1 MGSTQGAGRHSTS
14 TEQQQQTAL
23 ITLKQAQHDCLS
35 VDNKMCFDIGIA
47 TCGPNEALVI
57 SVMFQGGK
65 PTFISGGRAI
75 VCPCIQTVQRIP
87 LNTMTLEVH
96 SPRVYT
102 SQGVPISVVGTAQ
115 VKINGSNLE
124 MLGFAAEQF
133 GNKSTQE
140 VLQICLETMEGHQRA
155 IMGNMTVEEIYRD
168 RKTFSTKVFEVASVD
183 LHNMGISIISY
194 TLKDVR
200 DDTGYLASLGQAR
213 TAQVKR
219 DALIGEAEAKRD
231 ATIAEAAAE
240 EQRMEAKLKND
251 TEIARSKRDFEL
263 NKAIYDTEVNTA
275 KAEAEMA
282 YSLQAAKVQAKIK
295 EEEMQVKVVERI
307 QNISIQEQEILRK
320 EKELDSKVKKPAEAE
335 KYRLE
340 KIAEAEKQRIV
351 LEAESEAKALKGEAE
366 AYAIEVK
373 AKAEAEQ
380 MAKKADAWQEYKEA
394 ALVDMMLKVL
404 PKVAAE
410 VSAPLS
416 QTEKITMV
424 SDGDGP
430 IGASK
435 VTGEVLDIMN
445 SLPAMVQNMTGVDI
459 KGRMA
464 KA

>member
-1 MGSTQGAGRHSTS
+1 
-14 TEQQQQTAL
+14 
-23 ITLKQAQHDCLS
+23 
-35 VDNKMCFDIGIA
+35 
-47 TCGPNEALVI
+47 
-57 SVMFQGGK
+57 
-65 PTFISGGRAI
+65 
-75 VCPCIQTVQRIP
+75 
-87 LNTMTLEVH
+87 MTLEVN

-340 KIAEAEKQRIV
+340 KIADAEKQRIV
-351 LEAESEAKALKGEAE
+351 LEAEAKAEAITLRGEAE

-380 MAKKADAWQEYKEA
+380 MAKKADAWKEYKEA

-404 PKVAAE
+404 PQVAAE
-410 VSAPLS
+410 VSAPLAS
-416 QTEKITMV
+416 TDKITMV
-424 SDGDGP
+424 STGDGP
-430 IGASK
+430 IGASR
-435 VTGEVLDIMN
+435 VTDEVLSIMN
-445 SLPAMVQNMTGVDI
+445 SLPTMVQGMTGVDI
-459 KGRMA
+459 SARMA
-464 KA
+464 QA

>member
-1 MGSTQGAGRHSTS
+1 MGSVRGAGRRSTS
-14 TEQQQQTAL
+14 TEQQRQNPSGRNPSFL
-23 ITLKQAQHDCLS
+23 C
-35 VDNKMCFDIGIA
+35 NCKMCFDIGIA

-57 SVMFQGGK
+57 SGMFQGGK

-115 VKINGSNLE
+115 VKINGSNEE
-124 MLGFAAEQF
+124 MLAFAAEQF
-133 GNKSTQE
+133 GGKPVDE

-183 LHNMGISIISY
+183 LHNMGIMVISY

-200 DDTGYLASLGQAR
+200 DEVGYLASLGQAR

-219 DALIGEAEAKRD
+219 DAMIGEAEARRD
-231 ATIAEAAAE
+231 ATIAEAHAE

-263 NKAIYDTEVNTA
+263 NKATYDTEVNTA

-282 YSLQAAKVQAKIK
+282 YGLQEAKVRSKIK
-295 EEEMQVKVVERI
+295 EEEMQVKVVERQ
-307 QNISIQEQEILRK
+307 QNIAIQEQEIMRK
-320 EKELDSKVKKPAEAE
+320 EKELDSKVKKPA
-335 KYRLE
+335 
-340 KIAEAEKQRIV
+340 
-351 LEAESEAKALKGEAE
+351 EAE

-404 PKVAAE
+404 PKIAAE

-416 QTEKITMV
+416 QVDKITMV

-459 KGRMA
+459 KQRMA

>member
-1 MGSTQGAGRHSTS
+1 
-14 TEQQQQTAL
+14 
-23 ITLKQAQHDCLS
+23 
-35 VDNKMCFDIGIA
+35 
-47 TCGPNEALVI
+47 
-57 SVMFQGGK
+57 
-65 PTFISGGRAI
+65 
-75 VCPCIQTVQRIP
+75 
-87 LNTMTLEVH
+87 MTLEVN

-340 KIAEAEKQRIV
+340 KIADAEKQRIV
-351 LEAESEAKALKGEAE
+351 LEAEAKAEAVTLRGEAE

-380 MAKKADAWQEYKEA
+380 MAKKADAWKEYKEA

-404 PKVAAE
+404 PQVAAE
-410 VSAPLS
+410 VSAPLAS
-416 QTEKITMV
+416 TDKITMV
-424 SDGDGP
+424 STGDGP
-430 IGASK
+430 IGASR
-435 VTGEVLDIMN
+435 VTDEVLSIMN
-445 SLPAMVQNMTGVDI
+445 SLPTMVQGMTGVDI
-459 KGRMA
+459 SARMA
-464 KA
+464 QA